1 MASLFEL
8 TLLSLCA
15 CVQTLLGDEAA
26 AVANACVGAF
36 SQVAIH
42 ISYWYTSVLA
52 QWKLKKPVC
61 VLHFIST
68 LKFSHSVRRHL
79 H

>member
-26 AVANACVGAF
+26 AVANACVSAF

-42 ISYWYTSVLA
+42 ISYWLSS

-68 LKFSHSVRRHL
+68 LKFSHSVGRHL